1 MADTETTATTGANA
15 TTASKAPKILFIVGS
30 LRKKSFNRQLAEA
43 AQEVIGSRA
52 DTSILEWA
60 DVPVLNQDEEF
71 PTPAPVQ
78 RVRDAVASADAI
90 WFVTPE
96 YNHSMPGGFKNL
108 IDWLSRAQQDG
119 SPAVIMKKTATYS
132 AFGGGSCGRNVL
144 AAVIPTFEYLQ
155 LDLVKEPP
163 TSGGFNRQEFDTNVL
178 NVTDTMRAD
187 LSRQADALLE
197 KLG

>member
-1 MADTETTATTGANA
+1 MTDSKNTTTTNANKP
-15 TTASKAPKILFIVGS
+15 SILFIVGS
-30 LRKKSFNRQLAEA
+30 LRKKSFNRQLAEEA
-43 AQEVIGSRA
+43 MKVIGDRA
-52 DTSILEWA
+52 DTSMLEWA

-78 RVRDAVASADAI
+78 RVRDAVAKADAL

-108 IDWLSRAQQDG
+108 IDWLSRPLQDG

-132 AFGGGSCGRNVL
+132 AFSGGSCGRYVL

-155 LDLVKEPP
+155 LDLIKKPP
-163 TSGGFNRQEFDTNVL
+163 TSGGFNRQEFETSVL
-178 NVTDTMRAD
+178 QITDAMDAD
-187 LSRQADALLE
+187 LKRQADALLA
-197 KLG
+197 KIAPSA

>member
-1 MADTETTATTGANA
+1 MQTDMKNTSTK
-15 TTASKAPKILFIVGS
+15 SSVPKVLFIVGS
-30 LRKKSFNRQLAEA
+30 LRKKSFNRQLAEE
-43 AQEVIGSRA
+43 AQRILGKRA
-52 DTSILEWA
+52 DTSILDWA

-78 RVRDAVASADAI
+78 RVRNAVVDADAI

-108 IDWLSRAQQDG
+108 IDWLSRPLQDG

-132 AFGGGSCGRNVL
+132 AFSGGSCGRYVL

-155 LDLVKEPP
+155 LDLIKVPP
-163 TSGGFNRQEFDTNVL
+163 TSEGFNRQEFETSVL
-178 NVTDTMRAD
+178 QITDTMRSD

-197 KLG
+197 RIG

>member
-1 MADTETTATTGANA
+1 MQTDTKNTSTK
-15 TTASKAPKILFIVGS
+15 SSVPKVLFIVGS
-30 LRKKSFNRQLAEA
+30 LRKKSFNRQLAEE
-43 AQEVIGSRA
+43 AQRILGKRA
-52 DTSILEWA
+52 DTSILDWA

-78 RVRDAVASADAI
+78 RVRNAVVDADAI

-108 IDWLSRAQQDG
+108 IDWLSRPLQDG

-132 AFGGGSCGRNVL
+132 AFSGGSCGRYVL

-155 LDLVKEPP
+155 LDLIKVPP
-163 TSGGFNRQEFDTNVL
+163 TSEGFNRQEFETSVL
-178 NVTDTMRAD
+178 QITDTMRSD

-197 KLG
+197 RIG